1 MAESTTAR
9 LEKKVD
15 SLLSDVSSM
24 KSILQEREKTE
35 ILRNEVIA
43 QSMKI
48 QDKAIHNLDKRV
60 ESLEDNQSRI
70 TWLIVSSVI
79 LAILGAVLVTMK

>member
-1 MAESTTAR
+1 MAESTTSR

-15 SLLSDVSSM
+15 SLIMDVSSM

-35 ILRNEVIA
+35 ILRNEVLS

-48 QDKAIHNLDKRV
+48 QDKAIDNLDKRV
-60 ESLEDNQSRI
+60 ESLETNQSKI
-70 TWLIVSSVI
+70 TWLIVSTVVI
-79 LAILGAVLVTMK
+79 AIIGTVLITGQ